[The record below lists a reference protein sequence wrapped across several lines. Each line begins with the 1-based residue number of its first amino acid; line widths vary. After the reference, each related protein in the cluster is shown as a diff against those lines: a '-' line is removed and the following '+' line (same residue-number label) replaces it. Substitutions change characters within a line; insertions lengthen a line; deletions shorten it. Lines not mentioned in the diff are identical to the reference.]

1 MAGLTLDTGALI
13 GFERN
18 DRRFMIHLKA
28 ALLDGREIT
37 VPAVVVA
44 EAWRGG
50 PRAARIARLLAGC
63 EVERIDEGLAK
74 KAGEALAVVAQAGT
88 VDALV
93 MASASQRGDPVLTS
107 DPKDLDQLR
116 IRFPSVSIISL

>member
-18 DRRFMIHLKA
+18 DRRFMIQLKA
-28 ALLDGREIT
+28 ALLDGRSIT

-50 PRAARIARLLAGC
+50 PRAARLARLLAGC
-63 EVERIDEGLAK
+63 EVESVDEDLAK
-74 KAGEALAVVAQAGT
+74 EAGEALAVADTGT
-88 VDALV
+88 VDAIV
-93 MASASQRGDPVLTS
+93 MASASRRGDAVLTT
-107 DPKDLDQLR
+107 DPMDLEQLR
-116 IRFPSVSIISL
+116 THFPNVRVISL